1 MQKYIF
7 VLILGMFSSLVMAHP
22 DYGLQSAYAG
32 FIHPFTGWDH
42 LLVMVAIGLW
52 AAKLGGKARWLL
64 PLTFMV
70 FILFGTLLGLAGV
83 GFNGL
88 ETAIATSLVAV
99 GFLVAFNLSIRQ
111 TSRFGLVALFA
122 LFHGLAHGV
131 ELNSNQATLTIVTML
146 LSTSMLH
153 AVGLLLGSQRFQFAK
168 WMSACLAWFMV
179 VFGGYLL
186 LS

>member
-7 VLILGMFSSLVMAHP
+7 GLILGMFSSIASAHP
-22 DYGLQSAYAG
+22 GHDLQSAYAG
-32 FIHPFTGWDH
+32 FMHPFTGWDH

-52 AAKLGGKARWLL
+52 AAKIGGKTRWLL
-64 PLTFMV
+64 PLAFMM
-70 FILFGTLLGLAGV
+70 FMSFGALLGLAGV
-83 GFNGL
+83 GFSGQ
-88 ETAIATSLVAV
+88 ETAIATSLVAI
-99 GFLVAFNLSIRQ
+99 GFIVAFNLSIRQ

-122 LFHGLAHGV
+122 LFHGLAHGI
-131 ELNSNQATLTIVTML
+131 ELNGNQATLTIVSML

-168 WMSACLAWFMV
+168 WISACLAWFMV
-179 VFGGYLL
+179 VFGGYLM